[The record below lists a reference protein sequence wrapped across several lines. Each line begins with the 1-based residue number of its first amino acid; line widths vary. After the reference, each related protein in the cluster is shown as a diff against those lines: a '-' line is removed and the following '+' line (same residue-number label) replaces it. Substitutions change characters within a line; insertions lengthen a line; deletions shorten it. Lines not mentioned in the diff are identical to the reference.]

1 MDQLQHEAPPPAAGE
16 KREGR
21 KRHKANAESLSKML
35 AQAVHTEDRV
45 LMISVLKMS
54 NNKIVN
60 GTVRKLPSN
69 LVVPLLKQVGAVIL
83 NNYCCVHCEGSW
95 RFFFVRFFPFAAGEL
110 PVYQTGPWVGAER
123 VAEGCFHVPYCLPH
137 HCKFEQPVEAPLTKC
152 SFLFLPR
159 FLLVHSLPFPFSLPP
174 LPYPSLSPHPSLSSL
189 SLPLSPISPLSLPIP
204 PYPSLSSLSLP
215 LFPIP
220 PSPLSLPLPYPPSLL
235 SLPLSPIPPSL
246 PYPSLS
252 PIPPSLP
259 YPSLSPLSLPLFP
272 IPPSLPYP
280 SLSPLSL
287 PLSPIPPSLPYPSL
301 SPLSLPLSPIPPSLP
316 YPSLSPLS
324 LPLSPIPPSLPYPS
338 LSPLSL
344 PLSPIPPS
352 NLFLSLTLPPYRSL
366 R

>member
-95 RFFFVRFFPFAAGEL
+95 RFFFVRFFSFAAGEL

-204 PYPSLSSLSLP
+204 PSLPYPSLSS
-215 LFPIP
+215 
-220 PSPLSLPLPYPPSLL
+220 LSLPLPYPPSLL

-259 YPSLSPLSLPLFP
+259 YPSLSPLSLPL
-272 IPPSLPYP
+272 
-280 SLSPLSL
+280 
-287 PLSPIPPSLPYPSL
+287 SPIPPSLPYPSL

-316 YPSLSPLS
+316 LSLPISPSIPPSLPYPSLYPSLSPLSLPLSPIPPSFPYPFLSPLS

-338 LSPLSL
+338 L
-344 PLSPIPPS
+344 
-352 NLFLSLTLPPYRSL
+352 
-366 R
+366 